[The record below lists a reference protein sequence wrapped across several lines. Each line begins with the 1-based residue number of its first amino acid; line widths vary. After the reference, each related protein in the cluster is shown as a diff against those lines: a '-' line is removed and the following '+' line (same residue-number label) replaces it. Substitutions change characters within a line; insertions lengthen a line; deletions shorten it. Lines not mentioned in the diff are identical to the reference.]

1 MKNILMIDNY
11 DSFTFNLVQY
21 LDEMGCVCDVHRN
34 DDDFL
39 KDLLKGDSP
48 VNKKYKALV
57 ISPGPC
63 TPNESGLSCEMIGW
77 AIDNKVAVLGVC
89 LGHQCIAKFYGAKI
103 VRAKRIFH
111 GKVSKVSHD
120 GRGVFTN
127 LENPLEVARYH
138 SLAIKKETMPDFLEI
153 SALDE
158 RKEIMAIRHKK
169 LPIVGIQFHPES
181 IATKSGKILLRN
193 FFDYVVSK
201 KQFNHLKTV

>member
-39 KDLLKGDSP
+39 KGLLENKSA
-48 VNKKYKALV
+48 NKKYKALV

-77 AIDNKVAVLGVC
+77 AQAHRVPVLGVC
-89 LGHQCIAKFYGAKI
+89 LGHQCIAEFYGGKI

-111 GKVSKVSHD
+111 GKVSKISHD
-120 GRGVFTN
+120 GRGVFTH
-127 LENPLEVARYH
+127 LENPIEVARYH
-138 SLAIKKETMPDFLEI
+138 SLAIKKQSLPDFLEI
-153 SALDE
+153 SAWDD
-158 RKEIMAIRHKK
+158 RGEIMAIRHKK

-181 IATKSGKILLRN
+181 IATKEGKNLLKN
-193 FFDYVVSK
+193 FFDCVVSK
-201 KQFNHLKTV
+201 KQLPHLKKV